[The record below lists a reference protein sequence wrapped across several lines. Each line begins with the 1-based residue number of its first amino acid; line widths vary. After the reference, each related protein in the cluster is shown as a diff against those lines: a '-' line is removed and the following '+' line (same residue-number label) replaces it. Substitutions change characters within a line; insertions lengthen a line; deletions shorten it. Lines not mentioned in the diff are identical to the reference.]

1 MQEQY
6 RQINDRIH
14 VSEELFQRT
23 REAVRKEE
31 RRQKIR
37 RLRTVWISAAAAAC
51 ICLAGLAVW
60 EYTGRDQLH
69 IETVEF
75 QQNEMSAG
83 LIFGKAGAGSGSRDE
98 AIAARAFGVKE
109 DGPSELWELEPS
121 RLERQEVHIGR
132 SENGCWYACFEKDG
146 KFWYV
151 TGSEDVRQEEFT
163 AYLKKIL

>member
-60 EYTGRDQLH
+60 EYTGRVQLH
-69 IETVEF
+69 IETLEF
-75 QQNEMSAG
+75 QQN
-83 LIFGKAGAGSGSRDE
+83 
-98 AIAARAFGVKE
+98 
-109 DGPSELWELEPS
+109 
-121 RLERQEVHIGR
+121 
-132 SENGCWYACFEKDG
+132 
-146 KFWYV
+146 
-151 TGSEDVRQEEFT
+151 
-163 AYLKKIL
+163 